1 MGGETRGINK
11 RIFIL
16 FFSRRLGTLARER
29 KNGGCIK
36 SVEGYYFEK
45 GEGDS
50 TF

>member
-29 KNGGCIK
+29 KNGCIK

-45 GEGDS
+45 REGDS